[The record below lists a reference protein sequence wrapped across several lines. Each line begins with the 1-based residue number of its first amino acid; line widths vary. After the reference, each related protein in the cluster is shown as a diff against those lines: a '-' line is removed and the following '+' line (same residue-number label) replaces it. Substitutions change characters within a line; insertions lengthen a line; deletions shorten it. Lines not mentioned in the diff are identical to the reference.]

1 MVSPFPVSVG
11 VDVAVGLLGAEG
23 GMEFPCWVLLR
34 GQHCGKEEGEQ
45 AEDKV
50 GQGAG
55 LGPHREL
62 GAGVA
67 WRGWLQWPTW
77 PHSEG
82 HNLWSWREGP
92 VT

>member
-1 MVSPFPVSVG
+1 MSVG

-23 GMEFPCWVLLR
+23 GTEFPRWVLLR
-34 GQHCGKEEGEQ
+34 GQHCGKEVGEQ

-55 LGPHREL
+55 LGPHRGL

-67 WRGWLQWPTW
+67 WRGGCSGPNGRTVKATVLAL
-77 PHSEG
+77 EG
-82 HNLWSWREGP
+82 GP